1 MLCVCVQ
8 TYFNSNVPLLVSTL
22 VTGGDSPL
30 LETQLLEDNHLAEGV
45 MTSELWALR
54 HRSRLT
60 QLALKDEP
68 LCQLQVKERTHTL
81 RTHTLRTHTH

>member
-1 MLCVCVQ
+1 MCVCVQ

-60 QLALKDEP
+60 QLALKDQP
-68 LCQLQVKERTHTL
+68 LCRLQVKERTHTL